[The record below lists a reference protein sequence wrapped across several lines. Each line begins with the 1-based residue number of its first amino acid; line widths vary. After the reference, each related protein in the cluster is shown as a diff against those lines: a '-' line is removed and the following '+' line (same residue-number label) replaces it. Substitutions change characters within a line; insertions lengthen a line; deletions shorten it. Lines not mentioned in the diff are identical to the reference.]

1 MIEIRRIPYDE
12 FLRDFDSIFEQII
25 REQETVVVEN
35 EAGEAVELRPAQSS
49 LLKPEAVDD
58 DDELFR
64 SAAGSWTDMDTDS
77 FLTSIYESRSR
88 PSQAPDEL
96 D

>member
-1 MIEIRRIPYDE
+1 MTEIRRIPYSE
-12 FLRDFDSIFEQII
+12 FLRDFDIIFEQII

-35 EAGEAVELRPAQSS
+35 EAGEGVELRPVQSS
-49 LLKPEAVDD
+49 LLKSEAVDD
-58 DDELFR
+58 DEAFR
-64 SAAGSWTDMDTDS
+64 SAAGSWADVDTDS